1 MSKIAYWDCPA
12 GIAGDMCLGALVSA
26 GVPLE
31 YFTKILQQLGLDR
44 EVQLRS
50 ELVSRCGQ
58 EATKVHVEMLHH
70 HGENSEHHTEHHA
83 EKHSHRR
90 LPEIEQMIGAAKLPT
105 QVEVWSLAVFRQ
117 LAIAEGKVHGI
128 PPEQVHFHEV
138 GAIDAITDIVCT
150 CAGLEWLGVE
160 RIFCSALPTGGGF
173 VNCEH
178 GRLPV
183 PVPATL
189 KLWEMHQVPVFSNG
203 IDKELVT
210 PTGAALAV
218 TLSEKFGAAPK
229 MKLKQ
234 VGLGAGDRDLSIPNI
249 VRLWLGKP
257 LSPDEVVAIAE
268 IEEIAVL
275 ETQVDD
281 LSPQAISYTMAELL
295 RAGALDVFT
304 QAITMKK
311 SRTGILITV
320 ICQRDRMVACQE
332 ILFREARVKIAQR
345 SDRVYTVQPEY
356 EDCAQLA
363 RQHQVPLWQVQACV
377 KLEGEKKASKL

>member
-26 GVPLE
+26 GVPLD
-31 YFTKILQQLGLDR
+31 YFIKILQQLGLDR

-50 ELVSRCGQ
+50 ELVYRCGQ
-58 EATKVHVEMLHH
+58 EATKVHVEMLNH
-70 HGENSEHHTEHHA
+70 HGENSEHHA
-83 EKHSHRR
+83 KKHSHRH
-90 LPEIEQMIGAAKLPT
+90 LPEIEQMISAAKLPN

-178 GRLPV
+178 GTLPV

-218 TLSEKFGAAPK
+218 ALSEKFGAAPK

-234 VGLGAGDRDLSIPNI
+234 VGLGAGNHDLIIPNI

-257 LSPDEVVAIAE
+257 LSK
-268 IEEIAVL
+268 
-275 ETQVDD
+275 
-281 LSPQAISYTMAELL
+281 
-295 RAGALDVFT
+295 GAAKNLKS
-304 QAITMKK
+304 KK
-311 SRTGILITV
+311 KV
-320 ICQRDRMVACQE
+320 
-332 ILFREARVKIAQR
+332 
-345 SDRVYTVQPEY
+345 
-356 EDCAQLA
+356 
-363 RQHQVPLWQVQACV
+363 
-377 KLEGEKKASKL
+377 

>member
-1 MSKIAYWDCPA
+1 MSNIAYWDCPA

-26 GVPLE
+26 GVPLD
-31 YFTKILQQLGLDR
+31 YFTRVLQQLGLDR
-44 EVQLRS
+44 KVKLRS

-70 HGENSEHHTEHHA
+70 HGENSEKHAEHHA
-83 EKHSHRR
+83 QKHSHRH
-90 LPEIEQMIGAAKLPT
+90 LPEIEQMISAAKLPT

-128 PPEQVHFHEV
+128 PPAQVHFHEV
-138 GAIDAITDIVCT
+138 GAIDAIIDIVCT
-150 CAGLEWLGVE
+150 CAGLEWLGVK

-178 GRLPV
+178 GTLPV

-210 PTGAALAV
+210 PTGAAIAV

-257 LSPDEVVAIAE
+257 LSK
-268 IEEIAVL
+268 
-275 ETQVDD
+275 
-281 LSPQAISYTMAELL
+281 
-295 RAGALDVFT
+295 GAAKNLKS
-304 QAITMKK
+304 KK
-311 SRTGILITV
+311 KV
-320 ICQRDRMVACQE
+320 
-332 ILFREARVKIAQR
+332 
-345 SDRVYTVQPEY
+345 
-356 EDCAQLA
+356 
-363 RQHQVPLWQVQACV
+363 
-377 KLEGEKKASKL
+377 